1 MAIDAPRDSTV
12 CRRRFEVGLE
22 PPGAVVLWVVGRW
35 LIKLVSKL
43 ETRALSRQQLDATV
57 INYIGSSLG
66 VLLNIVLVVAL
77 RVGILPVLH
86 FLWLRERY
94 GLRCHWVL
102 RLPRGTYIK
111 VRHAASMPEFIRLE
125 WYHRN

>member
-1 MAIDAPRDSTV
+1 VAGVLKSAESLRMLSCFGV
-12 CRRRFEVGLE
+12 W
-22 PPGAVVLWVVGRW
+22 GAGSSSW
-35 LIKLVSKL
+35 SA
-43 ETRALSRQQLDATV
+43 ETRALIRQQLDATV

-66 VLLNIVLVVAL
+66 VLLNIVLVVVL

-125 WYHRN
+125 W